1 MIHYQP
7 PRVFVYVDRNDI
19 ATIGR
24 VKEILKVM
32 DSFLDSMDAEIDRK
46 YIYMRYKS
54 HFLLICIQFNTFHF
68 LFSANFNP
76 GSGVRIKFNNEE
88 RKKKRVR
95 KEFARKS
102 TQTDQEKGIKSSET
116 KDESSQYDAIDKVDK
131 ETVTEEQTV
140 ATECKNKKCNRE
152 RSASGK

>member
-54 HFLLICIQFNTFHF
+54 HFLLICIPFTSF
-68 LFSANFNP
+68 LVP
-76 GSGVRIKFNNEE
+76 ILIL
-88 RKKKRVR
+88 
-95 KEFARKS
+95 
-102 TQTDQEKGIKSSET
+102 DQG
-116 KDESSQYDAIDKVDK
+116 
-131 ETVTEEQTV
+131 
-140 ATECKNKKCNRE
+140 
-152 RSASGK
+152 

>member
-1 MIHYQP
+1 MY
-7 PRVFVYVDRNDI
+7 
-19 ATIGR
+19 
-24 VKEILKVM
+24 L
-32 DSFLDSMDAEIDRK
+32 
-46 YIYMRYKS
+46 YKG
-54 HFLLICIQFNTFHF
+54 T
-68 LFSANFNP
+68 
-76 GSGVRIKFNNEE
+76 
-88 RKKKRVR
+88 